1 MGRWVV
7 RITKTTGKKLIF
19 VKKMCKSG
27 WASGIESVVGTEGHA
42 RSVPDLMREKHWSEM
57 AGGTILIRLRRVAR
71 ASFFAPAHQKLR
83 AIAQE
88 RHRRAGWQ

>member
-1 MGRWVV
+1 M

-57 AGGTILIRLRRVAR
+57 AGGTINRLRRVAR
-71 ASFFAPAHQKLR
+71 ALFFASAHQQLR

-88 RHRRAGWQ
+88 RYTRVGRQ